1 MRDLCET
8 CLLSWASASSAL
20 AVCSLVTERRSPRT
34 ASSAS
39 LYATKTRS
47 YVAITSVE
55 PGWSAAAWEIRK
67 TSNPILR
74 CGETR
79 VCHIWAKW
87 GTSVLVGRLLP
98 RLALCLLGAAGERC
112 DAHLEEELLRAQ
124 QRHPRLVALD
134 GYALAE
140 DFDVCEVLCLL
151 RPRLLQD
158 ALELGPED
166 IGGSLGVCEA
176 LDTLLLL
183 LPLRQLTHPPQVV
196 RTEPNRRV
204 HLGRHLPVQ
213 VRLLR
218 EAHAAELSADLDG
231 AFEGGERGRPVL
243 PLQLIVPRHEGR
255 VRLSLQRRPLVATD
269 RRECREISRPLDR
282 LGEPMEEMVAW
293 AWFVIGGVVT
303 LQLHRQ
309 APRPLSAEER
319 EHQVAALAHTRRLE
333 LLLHVAILRPVGALE
348 RAAEAVEAAGAV
360 RAVPTVVPVTQPVLA
375 LRRLDE
381 VEQVEGDLG
390 EGREESSLGLG
401 VLGGL
406 GVGGALLGVRVGVA
420 VARPTDR
427 IIHIHRGRGFLGSH
441 SPCRERAVGSHAG
454 RNQTPPHIDTTPK
467 ACYTYE
473 AQRRL
478 PSLVLRRSPGWMGAP
493 MAWGELEMVG
503 HSHVRTLQPI
513 LNLPPNKP
521 SLISAS
527 EVRVGRAKGC
537 WLRLSQKLTWVS
549 NEHVSI
555 GRHPTR
561 HAYVRDTS
569 SNGTWLNGVRLP
581 KGEMRALRCCDDITC
596 CASAETPE
604 GETELRISFRFH
616 CYGDAGRECSN
627 HSRAAAADDEEETG
641 VVSRRLRM
649 PARPANPKPAKGA
662 KQGRPNGGG
671 VSEGLEPMGACGPLP
686 GAEEPP
692 PKRLRRNAL
701 RLAAALGGP
710 PHTRAASMAAAARS
724 AGGSF
729 SSEEGAIPERSL
741 SEVRA
746 HEQLLCTLIAE
757 AEAETR
763 AARREAEHASLTQ
776 VSHKSRTRLAHVSHT
791 PHTNPAHVSHKSH
804 TSLTQVSH
812 TSLFTLHSSQT
823 SHSPTPSANPRRDS

>member
-1 MRDLCET
+1 
-8 CLLSWASASSAL
+8 
-20 AVCSLVTERRSPRT
+20 
-34 ASSAS
+34 
-39 LYATKTRS
+39 
-47 YVAITSVE
+47 
-55 PGWSAAAWEIRK
+55 
-67 TSNPILR
+67 
-74 CGETR
+74 
-79 VCHIWAKW
+79 
-87 GTSVLVGRLLP
+87 
-98 RLALCLLGAAGERC
+98 
-112 DAHLEEELLRAQ
+112 
-124 QRHPRLVALD
+124 
-134 GYALAE
+134 
-140 DFDVCEVLCLL
+140 
-151 RPRLLQD
+151 
-158 ALELGPED
+158 
-166 IGGSLGVCEA
+166 
-176 LDTLLLL
+176 
-183 LPLRQLTHPPQVV
+183 
-196 RTEPNRRV
+196 
-204 HLGRHLPVQ
+204 
-213 VRLLR
+213 
-218 EAHAAELSADLDG
+218 
-231 AFEGGERGRPVL
+231 
-243 PLQLIVPRHEGR
+243 
-255 VRLSLQRRPLVATD
+255 
-269 RRECREISRPLDR
+269 
-282 LGEPMEEMVAW
+282 
-293 AWFVIGGVVT
+293 
-303 LQLHRQ
+303 
-309 APRPLSAEER
+309 
-319 EHQVAALAHTRRLE
+319 
-333 LLLHVAILRPVGALE
+333 
-348 RAAEAVEAAGAV
+348 
-360 RAVPTVVPVTQPVLA
+360 
-375 LRRLDE
+375 
-381 VEQVEGDLG
+381 
-390 EGREESSLGLG
+390 
-401 VLGGL
+401 
-406 GVGGALLGVRVGVA
+406 
-420 VARPTDR
+420 
-427 IIHIHRGRGFLGSH
+427 
-441 SPCRERAVGSHAG
+441 
-454 RNQTPPHIDTTPK
+454 
-467 ACYTYE
+467 
-473 AQRRL
+473 
-478 PSLVLRRSPGWMGAP
+478 MGAP

-616 CYGDAGRECSN
+616 CYGDAGRGCSN

-671 VSEGLEPMGACGPLP
+671 VSEGLEPMGACGPLL

-776 VSHKSRTRLAHVSHT
+776 VSHKSRTRLAHVSRKSRT
-791 PHTNPAHVSHKSH
+791 RLTQVPHKSH
-804 TSLTQVSH
+804 TSHTHKSH
-812 TSLFTLHSSQT
+812 TQISSRSIPPKRLTAPLLPPILAAILEQARMEAAQAAKTSGVLSERLGHEISARQLAERELNGIRAVQAELEARVEAQLTSEHALAASADTLVHNLEALIQRYRAERAT
-823 SHSPTPSANPRRDS
+823 